1 MRSWWNI
8 QAFNV
13 VESSELL
20 ILLSPL
26 QLAVIVCRLPLS
38 ESVELNHFPNHLF
51 GLLAVGDLLGL
62 NKQL

>member
-1 MRSWWNI
+1 M

-13 VESSELL
+13 VESSTMSIL
-20 ILLSPL
+20 ISPL

-51 GLLAVGDLLGL
+51 GLLVSWGFVRF
-62 NKQL
+62 K